1 MLLKSTIGKWS
12 KSAVFTTTLVQVS
25 LCLSWWKEWVLL
37 TRPYGISSYRC
48 AMQYVVYHSTLN
60 LGRWRTGFHLHF
72 KKKLLSLG
80 ERYNIY
86 TISCMSCSISEKL
99 WIGFAQALW
108 ELFIAQLW
116 YFLAF
121 HGRNILLFVFMLDCD
136 NDLTTVIPNYRHH
149 PTEGFAVYFFF
160 IHVSAIKADTP
171 CLNYNYSL
179 DRNLLLL
186 GFYH

>member
-1 MLLKSTIGKWS
+1 MKQ

-37 TRPYGISSYRC
+37 TRPYGISSCRC

-60 LGRWRTGFHLHF
+60 LGRWRTGFHLHL
-72 KKKLLSLG
+72 KKK
-80 ERYNIY
+80 
-86 TISCMSCSISEKL
+86 
-99 WIGFAQALW
+99 FAQLGGALQHLYNFLYVMLHIWKAVNWICTSPLGIIHCSTVIFSGIPW
-108 ELFIAQLW
+108 EEHFIVC
-116 YFLAF
+116 F
-121 HGRNILLFVFMLDCD
+121 HVGFCD
-136 NDLTTVIPNYRHH
+136 NDLTTVIPNCRHH